1 MSASAMLLVTWFVA
15 GQRPESYQVRVV
27 NCETARAALLQEAER
42 LRGEMPKPPPPPGS
56 VIVPNDKAPKTI
68 PASDYPK
75 VSAVCVDAET
85 VVDWRR

>member
-42 LRGEMPKPPPPPGS
+42 LRGEMPIPPPPPGS

-68 PASDYPK
+68 PAFDYPK